1 LSSNLNPR
9 INLGSIIVMA
19 YSHRLYTS
27 GLLVNVIVE
36 KLTKMNQFKLRH
48 YFVGKMDAIFET
60 KEEKQYHVPTWKALE
75 WLVEDFGMTR
85 TLCIAEDWQH

>member
-1 LSSNLNPR
+1 
-9 INLGSIIVMA
+9 
-19 YSHRLYTS
+19 
-27 GLLVNVIVE
+27 
-36 KLTKMNQFKLRH
+36 MNQFKLRH